1 MGAFTANG
9 STFTMLVMNRR
20 SEVKLPL
27 FIFSGSLIFIIT
39 IMLLA
44 NPVDNIIFVVLFF
57 LLLFVCLIA
66 LSLFFIN
73 LQTTGYK
80 RTAAIRNAVIIS
92 TVAILLIML
101 RSAGALNLI
110 DLGLMLLF
118 FGGLGFYLGKRQ
130 K

>member
-9 STFTMLVMNRR
+9 STFTMLVMNQR

-27 FIFSGSLIFIIT
+27 IIFSGSLIFIIT

-44 NPVDNIIFVVLFF
+44 NPVNNIIFVILFF
-57 LLLFVCLIA
+57 LLLFVCMMA

-73 LQTTGYK
+73 LQITGNK
-80 RTAAIRNAVIIS
+80 RSNAIRNATIITTVI
-92 TVAILLIML
+92 ILLIML

-118 FGGLGFYLGKRQ
+118 FAGLGFYLNKRQ